1 MATQKQYF
9 EGGNLSESS
18 YTIRTKSFAEMI
30 RDIDRQI
37 PLLQEKMFLYS
48 GGRSREE
55 AKYAKIDEK
64 HQKKE
69 KQRFEKH
76 VQKHEKKIS
85 KKISKEHK
93 LSWRDFKPHH
103 KKFKKVVKQTK
114 K

>member
-1 MATQKQYF
+1 MSTQKQYF

-55 AKYAKIDEK
+55 TKYAKLDEK

-69 KQRFEKH
+69 KKRFEKH
-76 VQKHEKKIS
+76 VQKHEKKLS
-85 KKISKEHK
+85 KKISTEHK
-93 LSWRDFKPHH
+93 LAWKDFKPHH
-103 KKFKKVVKQTK
+103 KKFKKVVRQDK